1 MSISRRMILAGAGA
15 AALHAQPPK
24 KLKLAFIGT
33 GHRAWAHIQVL
44 KSIRDFEVV
53 ALADPTPEFRDQ
65 AASLA
70 GAGVRTYGSYEEMLA
85 KEKDLDGVVVVTPNF
100 LHAPATVA
108 ALSRGLHVLCEKPM
122 AISVEEAN
130 QMIAASE
137 KAGKILQIGL
147 QMRYDPLYK
156 KLAEVVQSGQ
166 IGSVQ
171 YVTGN
176 LFRGDW
182 NPRSWR
188 YTDPRTGAST
198 NWRFLTKT
206 AGSSLMEDGIHEI
219 DVLNWMIGNRV
230 TRVYATGGNNVLKD
244 RETIDHA
251 AVAIDYE
258 NGVKFSFEF
267 CIFGPNA
274 GPAGRRMALIGTEG
288 NVQVEQ
294 NKIMLRKKSGP
305 AQEVEVAERAP
316 KAIAARKV
324 GPDQDIGTYR
334 EYLAFANSIRTGE
347 KPFCNGQTS
356 KDVLKISL
364 LAEKSLRQKKIMAW
378 TDLPA

>member
-1 MSISRRMILAGAGA
+1 M
-15 AALHAQPPK
+15 
-24 KLKLAFIGT
+24 
-33 GHRAWAHIQVL
+33 
-44 KSIRDFEVV
+44 
-53 ALADPTPEFRDQ
+53 
-65 AASLA
+65 
-70 GAGVRTYGSYEEMLA
+70 
-85 KEKDLDGVVVVTPNF
+85 
-100 LHAPATVA
+100 
-108 ALSRGLHVLCEKPM
+108 
-122 AISVEEAN
+122 
-130 QMIAASE
+130 
-137 KAGKILQIGL
+137 
-147 QMRYDPLYK
+147 
-156 KLAEVVQSGQ
+156 
-166 IGSVQ
+166 Q
-171 YVTGN
+171 YVSGN

-188 YTDPRTGAST
+188 YTDPRTGTAT
-198 NWRFLTKT
+198 NWRFLTRT

-230 TRVYATGGNNVLKD
+230 ARVYATGGNNVLKD

-251 AVAIDYE
+251 AVAVDYE

-267 CIFGPNA
+267 CLFASNA

-294 NKIMLRKKSGP
+294 NKILLRKKSGP
-305 AQEVEVAERAP
+305 AQEVEVADRAP
-316 KAIAARKV
+316 KAISARKV
-324 GPDQDIGTYR
+324 GPDQDNGTYR

-378 TDLPA
+378 SDLPA